1 MYQLFYT
8 YSDWDLYHSLLP
20 VKLRIQGT
28 IFIIVVLLLRVLR
41 LCFNGNFV
49 RSGWRQFEWN
59 ASHSAF
65 FLPFLFVPRTHS
77 INEHDENN
85 TKNYSSTHSYKN
97 ERWWEITGKTQSW
110 HDTIIKKLRFKQ
122 LITKNIYNSTV
133 RTSWQR
139 NMALNSGNMHV
150 TCDLV
155 GLVKLLPFQSKWAE
169 ILWLK
174 ITLQYCNGACLVQTI
189 ISEWLL
195 TGTTKKNFT

>member
-59 ASHSAF
+59 SSHSAF

-122 LITKNIYNSTV
+122 LITKNIYNLTV

-139 NMALNSGNMHV
+139 NMALNSGNIRPS
-150 TCDLV
+150 
-155 GLVKLLPFQSKWAE
+155 GLSKTASLSVQVSRNFVVKDYSA
-169 ILWLK
+169 IL
-174 ITLQYCNGACLVQTI
+174 
-189 ISEWLL
+189 
-195 TGTTKKNFT
+195 